1 MRTTGRTAGR
11 ASDQTG
17 SRQERFARAV
27 DGGMRDLSDHALER
41 ELAVVAALRQAGA
54 AAGPRPDEVDRIRRC
69 VMAGFPTA
77 NAAGAEI
84 AAAEIAGAQIA
95 GADRVD
101 EASGSRVARP
111 APVGPGRRARGRHRA
126 SVGVEARAQMVV
138 AAAAALCLFLSLSG
152 MSLLLSRD
160 ALPGNPLYSVK
171 RSAESAEL
179 GMTFG
184 DQSRAFK
191 HLEFA
196 TARVD
201 EIEVLA
207 VEGAVTDGTAARFLD
222 VLDDFDSDAAAGARL
237 LTSMAATGDRD
248 VLSSLLG
255 WSSQQQERLDDL
267 RAALPTEAGSRLSG
281 SLDLLAR
288 VQDRVEALEQ
298 RAGCRNV
305 TSEASDDL
313 GALPGDDPCVRRP
326 LDDVAAAVALPE
338 GPGTNGVP
346 VPDAPAAPAT
356 PVPGEQSPA
365 EELEGEADPVSPR
378 LSDVLRPPAA
388 RPEGPPVL
396 GDGSWTTP
404 PPLVLPMPMLLP
416 DVSLPPLLPGG
427 PEVWGS

>member
-1 MRTTGRTAGR
+1 MVRTTRRTAVR
-11 ASDQTG
+11 ASDQTA

-27 DGGMRDLSDHALER
+27 DGGMRELSDHALER

-54 AAGPRPDEVDRIRRC
+54 AAGPRPDEVDRIRRR
-69 VMAGFPTA
+69 VMAGFPATTV
-77 NAAGAEI
+77 AGAKI
-84 AAAEIAGAQIA
+84 ADAGIAGT
-95 GADRVD
+95 DRVD
-101 EASGSRVARP
+101 EESGSRVVLP
-111 APVGPGRRARGRHRA
+111 APGSRGRRHRGRHRA

-184 DQSRAFK
+184 DESRALK

-207 VEGAVTDGTAARFLD
+207 AEGAVTGTAAQFLD

-248 VLSSLLG
+248 MLSSLLG
-255 WSSQQQERLDDL
+255 WSSQQQERLGDL
-267 RAALPTEAGSRLSG
+267 RAALPAEAGSRLSG
-281 SLDLLAR
+281 SLELLDR

-326 LDDVAAAVALPE
+326 LDDVAPAVALPA

-356 PVPGEQSPA
+356 PAPGEQSPA

-396 GDGSWTTP
+396 GDGSSTTP
-404 PPLVLPMPMLLP
+404 PRLVLPMPMLLP

>member
-27 DGGMRDLSDHALER
+27 DGGMRELSDHALER

-54 AAGPRPDEVDRIRRC
+54 AAGPRPDEVDRIRRR
-69 VMAGFPTA
+69 VMAEFPAA
-77 NAAGAEI
+77 NGAGAEI
-84 AAAEIAGAQIA
+84 A
-95 GADRVD
+95 GADRVDVD
-101 EASGSRVARP
+101 EASGSRVARLAPGGP
-111 APVGPGRRARGRHRA
+111 ARRPRGRHRA

-184 DQSRAFK
+184 DKSRALK

-207 VEGAVTDGTAARFLD
+207 AEGAVTDGTAARFLD

-237 LTSMAATGDRD
+237 LTSMAAAGDRD
-248 VLSSLLG
+248 ELSSLLG

-267 RAALPTEAGSRLSG
+267 RAALPAEAGSRLSG
-281 SLDLLAR
+281 SLDLLVR
-288 VQDRVEALEQ
+288 MQDRVEALEQ

-305 TSEASDDL
+305 TSEASDEL

-326 LDDVAAAVALPE
+326 LDDAAATVALPE
-338 GPGTNGVP
+338 GPGTNGMP

-404 PPLVLPMPMLLP
+404 PRLVLPMPMLLP